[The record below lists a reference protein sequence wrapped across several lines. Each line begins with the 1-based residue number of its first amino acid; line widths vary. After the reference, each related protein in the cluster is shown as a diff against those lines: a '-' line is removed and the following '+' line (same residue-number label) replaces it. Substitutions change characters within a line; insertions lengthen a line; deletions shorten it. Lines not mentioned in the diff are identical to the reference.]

1 MNIQKVK
8 IKQLKRAEYNPRKT
22 LTPQDEEYQKL
33 KKSIVDFG
41 YVVPIIINSDY
52 TVIGGHQGLTVLE
65 DLGYE
70 EIECNVLDLDKK
82 QEKILNLALNKID
95 GYWDND
101 KLKELFDE
109 LELTE
114 AELLATGFDLS
125 EIDELNTD
133 FISDLLEEEF
143 STTDR
148 QLDKFAI
155 TFNIPKEY
163 EGDFSKYIKSNGKDE
178 LVELLVEKVK
188 KDVK

>member
-1 MNIQKVK
+1 MNIQKLK
-8 IKQLKRAEYNPRKT
+8 IKDLKRAEYNPRKT

-33 KKSIVDFG
+33 KKSIVEFG
-41 YVVPIIINSDY
+41 YVVPIIVNYDY

-65 DLGYE
+65 DLGYKE
-70 EIECNVLDLDKK
+70 VECNVLNLDKK

-109 LELTE
+109 LDLTE

-125 EIDELNTD
+125 EIEELNTD
-133 FISDLLEEEF
+133 FINDLLEEDF

-155 TFNIPKEY
+155 TFNIPKEH
-163 EGDFSKYIKSNGKDE
+163 EEEFSRYIKVNGKDE
-178 LVELLVEKVK
+178 LVEILIEKVK